1 MSCGM
6 VCLECNA
13 IACHAGWFASRVTRP
28 HIMRADLTHGN
39 VITCHAGWFASHAMQ
54 LHAIR
59 AGLLRTQCDCMSCGQ
74 ISLARNA
81 ITCNACRFAS
91 RTALPLVM
99 LQFSLNCATLLTKA
113 YGLDAPSKC
122 RHGCTGSEWRAAC
135 HMLKPARALEARV
148 RITPH
153 GAPLSRSIRLARA
166 PDCKARQRPPLRR
179 TAIPCRIEPGCIQER
194 MT

>member
-6 VCLECNA
+6 VCLACNA
-13 IACHAGWFASRVTRP
+13 NACHTG
-28 HIMRADLTHGN
+28 L
-39 VITCHAGWFASHAMQ
+39 FASHATQ
-54 LHAIR
+54 LHAMQ
-59 AGLLRTQCDCMSCGQ
+59 ADFPHTQRNRMPCGQ

-81 ITCNACRFAS
+81 IACHAGRFPSHATQLHAMQADSPRAQLCRLSCCNL
-91 RTALPLVM
+91 ALT
-99 LQFSLNCATLLTKA
+99 ATLLTKA

-153 GAPLSRSIRLARA
+153 GAPLSRSMRLARA

-179 TAIPCRIEPGCIQER
+179 TAITCRIEPGCIQER